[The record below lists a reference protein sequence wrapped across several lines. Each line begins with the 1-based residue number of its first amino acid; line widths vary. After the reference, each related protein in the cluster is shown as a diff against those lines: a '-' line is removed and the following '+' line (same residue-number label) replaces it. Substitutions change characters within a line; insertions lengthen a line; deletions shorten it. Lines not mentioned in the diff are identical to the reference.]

1 MDTIDLDTVVERW
14 VSQGVKL
21 PETQRFISVLKQIRS
36 PLFKQINC
44 GELFKTWFDISTV
57 WNLMLIAITR

>member
-14 VSQGVKL
+14 ASQGAKL
-21 PETQRFISVLKQIRS
+21 PETQRFISVVNQIRS

-44 GELFKTWFDISTV
+44 GELFKT
-57 WNLMLIAITR
+57 